1 MKKVLIL
8 IAILGSMGVLKAQTN
23 VFPASGSVGI
33 GTSTPADKL
42 DVVGGF
48 IKSGNASFGNFN
60 DLSPKGYA
68 NFGADNHASMIMGSN
83 IYIDN
88 ATGLKTNMRI
98 AISHPSL
105 SGAGILIPGNQQDF
119 QGSIIFHTSQP
130 RSSTANQP
138 FYNPK
143 MIVHSNGN
151 IGIGTMN
158 PQAKLAVEG
167 NILAQQ
173 IKVKTDISVPDY
185 VFEPD
190 YNLKS
195 LEEIER
201 YVKEHKHL
209 PEIPSATQIQKDGL
223 DLAKMNLLLLKKVEE
238 MTLQLIQMNNEMKKQ
253 AEKIDRQSDQFKLL
267 KNN

>member
-1 MKKVLIL
+1 MKKILVLL
-8 IAILGSMGVLKAQTN
+8 TVLGSIGVLKAQTN

-33 GTSTPADKL
+33 GTSSPADKL
-42 DVVGGF
+42 EVVGGF

-60 DLSPKGYA
+60 NISARGYA
-68 NFGADNHASMIMGSN
+68 NFGADNHASVIIGSN

-88 ATGLKTNMRI
+88 PVGMKTNMRI

-105 SGAGILIPGNQQDF
+105 AGAGILIPGNQQDF
-119 QGSIIFHTSQP
+119 QGSIIFHTKE
-130 RSSTANQP
+130 ANSAIADQS
-138 FYNPK
+138 FYNPR
-143 MIVHSNGN
+143 MIVNANGN
-151 IGIGTMN
+151 IGIGTMT

-173 IKVKTDISVPDY
+173 VKVKTDISVPDY

-190 YNLKS
+190 YDLKS

-209 PEIPSATQIQKDGL
+209 PEIPSAKQIQAEGL
-223 DLAKMNLLLLKKVEE
+223 DLAEMNLLLLKKVEE
-238 MTLQLIQMNNEMKKQ
+238 MTLQLIQMNSEMKKQ
-253 AEKIDRQSDQFKLL
+253 AGLINEQSNRIKLL
-267 KNN
+267 ENK